1 MRGWAGIWAGFCLA
15 VVATTSGSALAAP
28 SAKDRADARALVQ
41 KAKAAAKA
49 KKWGEAI
56 DAYKKA
62 EALDPSPQTELDLA
76 RAEASGAKLVD
87 AQKAFAALADQPAT
101 TPAAKKM
108 KDAATSGLADV
119 KKRMPH
125 LKVNA
130 TPAGALVTVDDQA
143 TAGSSLELDPG
154 DHKVSIEAEGYDSAT
169 RQVSLKEGER
179 EEIAVTLTRS
189 AVAAKEPPKEEA
201 SSSSGP
207 SRVPAIVAF
216 GVGAV
221 GLGVGATFGA
231 LAFSATSD
239 AKKLCTGNSC
249 LPAAQAK
256 IDESKRDGNISTV
269 AFVIGGAGV
278 ATGVVLLLVSG
289 GKTSDAPKSDARV
302 TPWIGAGS
310 AGLRGA
316 F

>member
-1 MRGWAGIWAGFCLA
+1 MRGWAGILAGFCLA
-15 VVATTSGSALAAP
+15 LAATSSGVALGAP

-56 DAYKKA
+56 EAYKKA

-76 RAEASGAKLVD
+76 RAQASGGKLVD
-87 AQKAFAALADQPAT
+87 AEKGFAALAEAT
-101 TPAAKKM
+101 TPAAKKLNG
-108 KDAATSGLADV
+108 AATSGLADV

-143 TAGSSLELDPG
+143 SAGSDIEVDPG
-154 DHKVSIEAEGYDSAT
+154 DHKISIEAEGYESAT
-169 RQVSLKEGER
+169 RQVSLKEGEH
-179 EEIAVTLTRS
+179 EEIAVTLTKS
-189 AVAAKEPPKEEA
+189 AVAAKEPVKEE
-201 SSSSGP
+201 SSASSGP

-221 GLGVGATFGA
+221 GIGVGATFGA
-231 LAFSATSD
+231 MAFSATND
-239 AKKLCTGNSC
+239 AKQLCMGNAC
-249 LPAAQAK
+249 KPAAQPK

-269 AFVIGGAGV
+269 AFVIGGVGV

-289 GKTSDAPKSDARV
+289 GKKSDEPKPDARV
-302 TPWIGAGS
+302 TPFIGPGS
-310 AGLRGA
+310 AGLRGS